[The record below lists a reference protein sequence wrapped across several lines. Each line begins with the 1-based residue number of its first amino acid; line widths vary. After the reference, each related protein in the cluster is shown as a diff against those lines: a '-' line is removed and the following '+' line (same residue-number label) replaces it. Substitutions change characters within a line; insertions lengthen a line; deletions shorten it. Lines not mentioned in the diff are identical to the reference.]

1 MGELGWDKIV
11 APGLQ
16 GQVPAMIHYALFQP
30 VVFAMSLALKTG
42 RLPATP
48 MTAEEAKLRVD
59 LAAAYRL
66 AARRGWDDLIYTH
79 ITARLPGEEPTF
91 LINPFGL
98 RFDEITA
105 SSLLKINLQGQV
117 YGDTPGDVNA
127 IGFRIHATVHSARHD
142 AQCVMHLHNVNA
154 IAVSAQQCG
163 LLPVSQH
170 AMRFYQQI
178 GYHDYE
184 GLTLTDSEGVKLLQ
198 SLGQHPAL
206 LLRNHGSLVCGR
218 TVAEAYVLMDTLDK
232 ACDIQLKAQAGG
244 ALITPPATVLEHT
257 ARQLVSDD
265 VPEGEREWPALLR
278 LLDQN
283 DLSYRN

>member
-1 MGELGWDKIV
+1 
-11 APGLQ
+11 
-16 GQVPAMIHYALFQP
+16 
-30 VVFAMSLALKTG
+30 MSLALATEN

-48 MTAEEAKLRVD
+48 ITPAELALRID

-66 AARRGWDDLIYTH
+66 AARQGWDDLIYTH
-79 ITARLPGEEPTF
+79 ITARVPGEDGAF

-105 SSLLKINLQGQV
+105 SSLVKINIHGQI
-117 YGDTPGDVNA
+117 YGDADVEVNA
-127 IGFRIHATVHSARHD
+127 IGFRIHATVHAARHD
-142 AQCVMHLHNVNA
+142 AHCVMHLHNVNA
-154 IAVSAQQCG
+154 IAVSAQLDG
-163 LLPVSQH
+163 LLPISQH
-170 AMRFYQQI
+170 AMRFYKQI

-184 GLTLTDSEGVKLLQ
+184 GLSLTEPEGQRMLQ
-198 SLGQHPAL
+198 SLADNPAL

-218 TVAEAYVLMDTLDK
+218 TVAEAYVLMETLDK
-232 ACDIQLKAQAGG
+232 ACQIQLKAQAGG
-244 ALITPPATVLEHT
+244 AELVSPPPEVLQRT

-283 DLSYRN
+283 DSSYRN

>member
-1 MGELGWDKIV
+1 
-11 APGLQ
+11 
-16 GQVPAMIHYALFQP
+16 
-30 VVFAMSLALKTG
+30 MSLALASDN

-48 MTAEEAKLRVD
+48 ITPAEQSLRVD

-66 AARRGWDDLIYTH
+66 AARQGWDDLIYTH
-79 ITARLPGEEPTF
+79 ITARVPGEDGAF

-105 SSLLKINLQGQV
+105 SSLVKINIHGQI
-117 YGDTPGDVNA
+117 YGDADVEVNA
-127 IGFRIHATVHSARHD
+127 IGFRIHATVHAARH
-142 AQCVMHLHNVNA
+142 AAHCVMHLHNVNA
-154 IAVSAQQCG
+154 IAVSAQLDG
-163 LLPVSQH
+163 LLPISQH
-170 AMRFYQQI
+170 AMRFYKQI

-184 GLTLTDSEGVKLLQ
+184 GLSLTEPEGQRMLK
-198 SLGQHPAL
+198 SLADYPAL

-232 ACDIQLKAQAGG
+232 ACAIQLKAQAGG
-244 ALITPPATVLEHT
+244 ATLVMPPPEVLAHT

-278 LLDQN
+278 LLDQRMPGFR
-283 DLSYRN
+283 D

>member
-1 MGELGWDKIV
+1 
-11 APGLQ
+11 
-16 GQVPAMIHYALFQP
+16 
-30 VVFAMSLALKTG
+30 MSLALATDN

-48 MTAEEAKLRVD
+48 LTPAEQALRVD

-66 AARRGWDDLIYTH
+66 AARQGWDDLIYTH
-79 ITARLPGEEPTF
+79 ITARVPGEDGAF

-105 SSLLKINLQGQV
+105 SSLVKINIHGQI
-117 YGDTPGDVNA
+117 YGDADVEVNA
-127 IGFRIHATVHSARHD
+127 IGFRIHATVHAARHD
-142 AQCVMHLHNVNA
+142 AHCVMHLHNVNA
-154 IAVSAQQCG
+154 IAVSAQLDG
-163 LLPVSQH
+163 LLPISQH
-170 AMRFYQQI
+170 AMRFYRQI

-184 GLTLTDSEGVKLLQ
+184 GLSLTEPEGQRMLQ
-198 SLGQHPAL
+198 SLDDNPAL

-232 ACDIQLKAQAGG
+232 ACAIQLKAQAGG
-244 ALITPPATVLEHT
+244 STLITPPPEVLAHT

-278 LLDQN
+278 LLDQ
-283 DLSYRN
+283 SMPGFRE

>member
-1 MGELGWDKIV
+1 
-11 APGLQ
+11 
-16 GQVPAMIHYALFQP
+16 
-30 VVFAMSLALKTG
+30 MSLSLATDK

-48 MTAEEAKLRVD
+48 ITPAEQALRVD

-79 ITARLPGEEPTF
+79 ITARVPGEDGAF

-105 SSLLKINLQGQV
+105 SSLVKINIHGQI
-117 YGDTPGDVNA
+117 YGDAEVEVNA
-127 IGFRIHATVHSARHD
+127 IGFCIHATVHAARHD
-142 AQCVMHLHNVNA
+142 AHCVMHLHNVNT
-154 IAVSAQQCG
+154 IAVSAQLDG
-163 LLPVSQH
+163 LLPISQH
-170 AMRFYQQI
+170 AMRFYRQL

-184 GLTLTDSEGVKLLQ
+184 GLSLTEPEGQRMLR
-198 SLGQHPAL
+198 SLADYPAL

-232 ACDIQLKAQAGG
+232 ACEIQLRAQAG
-244 ALITPPATVLEHT
+244 AATLVTPPEEVLAHT

-278 LLDQN
+278 LLDQYN
-283 DLSYRN
+283 PGYRS

>member
-1 MGELGWDKIV
+1 
-11 APGLQ
+11 
-16 GQVPAMIHYALFQP
+16 
-30 VVFAMSLALKTG
+30 MSLALSTDD
-42 RLPATP
+42 RLPSTP
-48 MTAEEAKLRVD
+48 ITPAEQQLRVD

-79 ITARLPGEEPTF
+79 ITARVPDEDGAF

-105 SSLLKINLQGQV
+105 SNLVKINIHGQI
-117 YGDTPGDVNA
+117 YGDADVEVNA
-127 IGFRIHATVHSARHD
+127 IGFQIHATVHAARHD
-142 AQCVMHLHNVNA
+142 AHCVMHLHNVNA
-154 IAVSAQQCG
+154 IAVSAQAGG
-163 LLPVSQH
+163 LLPISQH
-170 AMRFYQQI
+170 AMRFFEQI

-184 GLTLTDSEGVKLLQ
+184 GLSLTPPEGQRMLQ
-198 SLGQHPAL
+198 SLASHPAI

-244 ALITPPATVLEHT
+244 ALITPPRAVLEHT

-278 LLDQN
+278 LLDKI
-283 DLSYRN
+283 DTSYRN